1 MLEIKNIT
9 YKISK
14 TQVINDISASI
25 RDGEITGFL
34 GPSGGG
40 KTILFGILSGE
51 LKNYRGSIKIS
62 NTELSELSGSSL
74 SEKTVIC
81 GSSCKNLNDEAT
93 IYNFVL
99 SGRLFN
105 KKFLNPYSES
115 DIIIADEIIEKFK
128 LNTFRDRKLK
138 TLPHSIIQTARIART
153 LASQSEITIFDNPE
167 IYLNMN
173 QVKYFYRALK
183 KHAASGS
190 KSVLIASG
198 NINFLTN
205 ICDRILLIDKGEIIG
220 DKLPDEISSDLLKS
234 LFNIDLIMV
243 KNIITGKN
251 EFQIIEE

>member
-9 YKISK
+9 YKISRTELIK
-14 TQVINDISASI
+14 DISVSI
-25 RDGEITGFL
+25 RDGEITGLL

-40 KTILFGILSGE
+40 KTILLEILSGE
-51 LKNYRGSIKIS
+51 LKNYRGSIKIN
-62 NTELSELSGSSL
+62 NTELSELSARTR
-74 SEKTVIC
+74 SEQTAIC
-81 GSSCKNLNDEAT
+81 GSSWYSLNEEAT
-93 IYNFVL
+93 LYNFVL

-115 DIIIADEIIEKFK
+115 DNIVADEIVEKLK
-128 LNTFRDRKLK
+128 LSTYRDRKLK

-173 QVKYFYRALK
+173 QIKYFFRAIK
-183 KHAASGS
+183 KHASSGN
-190 KSVLIASG
+190 KSILIASG

-205 ICDRILLIDKGEIIG
+205 ICDRILIIDKGKIIG

-243 KNIITGKN
+243 KNIVTGKN